1 MDIKSL
7 KRDVAA
13 STEGAWVGEIPE
25 MGDLRLRVRGE
36 NSPKVAALRAR
47 KLRAVPKSKRGRD
60 GMPVFSEMVRVTA
73 EVLHEVVLLDWDG
86 LTCDGK
92 PVKFDPDLALQWLTD
107 PDYQEFADAV
117 AWSAKVVANG
127 DANRTEDIAGN

>member
-36 NSPKVAALRAR
+36 NSPKVAALQAR
-47 KLRAVPKSKRGRD
+47 KMRAVPKNKRGRD
-60 GMPVFSEMVRVTA
+60 GVPVHSELLRVTA

-86 LTCDGK
+86 LTSDGK

-107 PDYQEFADAV
+107 PDYQDFANAV
-117 AWSAKVVANG
+117 AWASKVVANG
-127 DANRTEDIAGN
+127 DAERTEDIAGN